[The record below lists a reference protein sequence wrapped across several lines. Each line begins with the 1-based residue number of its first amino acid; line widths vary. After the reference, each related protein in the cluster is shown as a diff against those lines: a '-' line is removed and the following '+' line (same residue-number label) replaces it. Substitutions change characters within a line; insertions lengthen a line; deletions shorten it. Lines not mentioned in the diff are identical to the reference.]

1 MIPEDFYGRKPFV
14 WWTAIVEDI
23 QDPLNTGAVRVRII
37 GIHSLD
43 KSQVPTSS
51 LPWAQI
57 CKPTTGTNT
66 SSGLRYGDW
75 VTGFFQDGEQGQ
87 IPVVTGVY
95 GGIESKQSQTVYREA
110 SIRVG
115 APNLPTSTQTYR
127 KVGEPTTAPIARGVI
142 KGTLV
147 DKTNGQLE
155 HVCDISPYVK
165 QSVDWIKT
173 QFSVIV
179 EAIRKGIRALLIAL
193 GFDPSGESSKLMNTL
208 KAIAAEVKKFKGYI
222 DEFNTAIGNLL
233 KYVAQLRAMID
244 YILSLPER
252 ILALFQECLTKIYA
266 ALAAGFAS
274 LFTEIDVDLLKG
286 EGVNVAEI
294 TREFNTLVAD
304 TQALYN
310 STLTAISLPGQI
322 ANTLL
327 TPASPA
333 DVNKAGND
341 LSKFFS
347 TQTSEGVASTTAQY
361 TTSIDPGK
369 QP

>member
-37 GIHSLD
+37 GIHPQD
-43 KSQVPTSS
+43 KTQVPTSS

-57 CKPTTGTNT
+57 SKPTTGSNT
-66 SSGLRYGDW
+66 SSGPRYGDW
-75 VTGFFQDGEQGQ
+75 VIGFFQDGEQGQ

-95 GGIESKQSQTVYREA
+95 GGIESKHSETIYREA
-110 SIRVG
+110 TKKLG
-115 APNLPTSTQTYR
+115 GPTSTQIYR
-127 KVGEPTTAPIARGVI
+127 EVGKPTTAPIARGVI

-147 DKTNGQLE
+147 DRSNNQLE
-155 HVCDISPYVK
+155 HVCDISY
-165 QSVDWIKT
+165 SVVHSVAWIRT
-173 QFSVIV
+173 QFEYIV
-179 EAIRKGIRALLIAL
+179 EAIRRGIRALLVAL
-193 GFDPSGESSKLMNTL
+193 GFDPSGESSKLVTTL
-208 KAIAAEVKKFKGYI
+208 KAIAKEVKRLKGYI
-222 DEFNTAIGNLL
+222 DNFNESIGKIL
-233 KYVAQLRAMID
+233 KLVAQLRAMID

-252 ILALFQECLTKIYA
+252 ILALFRECLAKIYA
-266 ALAAGFAS
+266 ILAAGFAS

-294 TREFNTLVAD
+294 TKEFNTLVTD
-304 TQALYN
+304 TQALYT
-310 STLTAISLPGQI
+310 STLTTISLPGQI
-322 ANTLL
+322 ADTLL

-333 DVNKAGND
+333 DVNKAGSD

-347 TQTSEGVASTTAQY
+347 TQTSEGVSLTTAQY
-361 TTSIDPGK
+361 TTTIDPGK